1 MTYAR
6 IQLVTRFGRKVNTTV
21 QECTEH
27 AKAQELRFA
36 LGMEGKKS
44 WSQDK
49 PDAKKI
55 IESSVQLAGDR
66 R

>member
-1 MTYAR
+1 MTYAK

-44 WSQDK
+44 
-49 PDAKKI
+49 
-55 IESSVQLAGDR
+55 
-66 R
+66 